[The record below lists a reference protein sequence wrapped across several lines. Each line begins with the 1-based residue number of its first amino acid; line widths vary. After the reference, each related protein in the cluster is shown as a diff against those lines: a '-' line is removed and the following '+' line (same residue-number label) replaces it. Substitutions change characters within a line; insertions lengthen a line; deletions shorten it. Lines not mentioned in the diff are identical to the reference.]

1 MHRDFY
7 GFYSSVLLKQMEL
20 QHIGAHDVKA
30 GLRGSINDK
39 EFQPVVMKF
48 NRPQFITRLKQTC
61 SEAMDK
67 CGFKAGLKGSS
78 GGWKCARFA
87 HKQHK
92 ATHSLSLTVIF
103 QHTLMKKDELS
114 CQGSPSWSTNTPM
127 TPCCASSSVAWPREE
142 CSHIWIQTQTSK
154 HEKVLAGYLSPSDVG

>member
-20 QHIGAHDVKA
+20 QHIGAHNVKA

-67 CGFKAGLKGSS
+67 CGFKAGLKGSR
-78 GGWKCARFA
+78 GG
-87 HKQHK
+87 
-92 ATHSLSLTVIF
+92 
-103 QHTLMKKDELS
+103 
-114 CQGSPSWSTNTPM
+114 
-127 TPCCASSSVAWPREE
+127 
-142 CSHIWIQTQTSK
+142 
-154 HEKVLAGYLSPSDVG
+154 